1 MTIRTTRAEDA
12 RQLRELRL
20 EALRSHPIAFTADLS
35 ESEAFDD
42 QHWVERAVAGAGD
55 GREAVYV
62 ADASGGRLVGMSG
75 IYTPPNRPKLAHSG
89 TIWGVYVRPEAR
101 GSGVG
106 KALVNACVE
115 WARAKGLVI
124 VKLSATTE
132 PPTAQ
137 RCYER
142 CGFEP
147 YGVEPLAV
155 QVDGRFYDE
164 VLMAR
169 RLQKK

>member
-20 EALRSHPIAFTADLS
+20 EALRSHPVAFTADLS

-42 QHWVERAVAGAGD
+42 QHWVERARAGSGE
-55 GREAVYV
+55 GREAVFV
-62 ADASGGRLVGMSG
+62 ADNDDGRLVGMTG
-75 IYTPPNRPKLAHSG
+75 IYVAPNRPKLAHSA

-101 GSGVG
+101 RRGVG
-106 KALVNACVE
+106 QGLSHACLD
-115 WARAKGLVI
+115 WARGKGLVI

-132 PPTAQ
+132 PPAAQ

-142 CGFEP
+142 CGFEA

-164 VLMAR
+164 VLMAH
-169 RLQKK
+169 RLS